1 MQAKNEVCF
10 SLERRACEDYLTPRS
25 RLQERR
31 LVFCG
36 PLLANEA
43 PPLAPASQIPTQ
55 VTILMMKFKK
65 GETVV
70 EPTIGIC
77 TVFGMKLMTVDGK
90 EMTMYIFD
98 AQNAKVYV
106 PADMIERRGVRRPM
120 TRDEVKRIL
129 ANLKQPAAPNRN
141 DARLQYMNYKEIMK
155 SGDPGQ
161 IARLLRD
168 LYILDQNDD
177 LKGKEKE
184 IMEQAKKFLCD
195 EIAFVRETSKAQ
207 VMETINDALRQM
219 FKKKQAKDKE
229 KAKKSGVGLSMGILG
244 YEDDEEENKDT
255 DSGED
260 SKKKSTEYE
269 DDDLIDED
277 EEDDEDD
284 LVDEDDEEEKE
295 EKDEGFVDEDDE
307 DDEK

>member
-1 MQAKNEVCF
+1 
-10 SLERRACEDYLTPRS
+10 
-25 RLQERR
+25 
-31 LVFCG
+31 
-36 PLLANEA
+36 
-43 PPLAPASQIPTQ
+43 
-55 VTILMMKFKK
+55 MMKFKK
-65 GETVV
+65 GETIV

-77 TVFGMKLMTVDGK
+77 TVFGMKLMKVDGK

-106 PADMIERRGVRRPM
+106 PADMIEKRGVRRPM

-244 YEDDEEENKDT
+244 YEDDEVEET
-255 DSGED
+255 EEEAAEE
-260 SKKKSTEYE
+260 SKPKPKKSADYE

-277 EEDDEDD
+277 EDEDKDKDDDDDDEGSSLGEKEED
-284 LVDEDDEEEKE
+284 DDEEEE
-295 EKDEGFVDEDDE
+295 FVDEEDDDE
-307 DDEK
+307 DN